1 MHNIDFIYFL
11 FYYLHVSSSLTIHNS
26 GDNVMA
32 KIFTGKML
40 RKQEAEEEKRFKRT
54 YLPAAQLLIKF
65 ARKVMAEHGG
75 LEESIELRRISHG
88 IRRNWLNG
96 GDSIEDYSQLEI
108 ATFNEM
114 PHCYLELEREKRDF
128 DHTQTEFNKFKSEV
142 EQIRTRLGQH
152 ERELAQMQAELE
164 KFLKKK

>member
-1 MHNIDFIYFL
+1 MMHNIDFIYFL

-114 PHCYLELEREKRDF
+114 PHCYLELEREKSWESGLYSVVIKPCNKEELARMLK
-128 DHTQTEFNKFKSEV
+128 EFEVTPSEI
-142 EQIRTRLGQH
+142 EKLL
-152 ERELAQMQAELE
+152 REL
-164 KFLKKK
+164 KKL